1 MVASVARRVVLA
13 ERVAECWIY
22 VPRIFWVAMAKEV
35 PQIVKFSLRSVL
47 LSCQKGIKQ
56 TSIEKDYY
64 KLTNS
69 NLDVKKYGY
78 KDLYEFLLALPDVA
92 RLEFSV
98 KDGENKVFGVAAE
111 GVYMSDHAKK
121 AAGIPNGLKPLPPS
135 EWPRNK
141 VRKVEKSTSKSTA
154 ESEEKNKVVPNSR
167 GLYGLHIKDLPPNC
181 QEVSIQAYYLPT
193 K

>member
-1 MVASVARRVVLA
+1 M
-13 ERVAECWIY
+13 ECRIH
-22 VPRIFWVAMAKEV
+22 VPRILRIVMAKEV

-56 TSIEKDYY
+56 TSIERDYY

-78 KDLYEFLLALPDVA
+78 QDLYEFLLALPDVA

-121 AAGIPNGLKPLPPS
+121 AEGIPNGLKPLPPS

-141 VRKVEKSTSKSTA
+141 ERKVEKS
-154 ESEEKNKVVPNSR
+154 EERKKIYPNSR
-167 GLYGLHIKDLPPNC
+167 GLYGLHIKNLPPVC
-181 QEVSIQAYYLPT
+181 QEVSTQAYYLPT

>member
-1 MVASVARRVVLA
+1 M
-13 ERVAECWIY
+13 
-22 VPRIFWVAMAKEV
+22 
-35 PQIVKFSLRSVL
+35 VKFSLRSVL

-141 VRKVEKSTSKSTA
+141 KSTSKSTA
-154 ESEEKNKVVPNSR
+154 ESEEKKKVVPNSR

-181 QEVSIQAYYLPT
+181 QEVSTQAYYLPT

>member
-1 MVASVARRVVLA
+1 MAESVD
-13 ERVAECWIY
+13 ECWIN
-22 VPRIFWVAMAKEV
+22 VPRILWIAMAKEV
-35 PQIVKFSLRSVL
+35 PQMVKLSLRSVL

-78 KDLYEFLLALPDVA
+78 QDLYEFLLALPDVA

-98 KDGENKVFGVAAE
+98 KDGENKVFGVGAE

-121 AAGIPNGLKPLPPS
+121 AEGIPNGLKPLPPS

-141 VRKVEKSTSKSTA
+141 ERKVEKSALKITA
-154 ESEEKNKVVPNSR
+154 ESAEKRKILPNSR
-167 GLYGLHIKDLPPNC
+167 GLYGLHIKNLPPDC
-181 QEVSIQAYYLPT
+181 QEVSSS
-193 K
+193 